1 MIVVMWQVSYLAAA
15 ELELEGLP
23 PAEQVAIRHAVEKL
37 QLLGIR
43 LPAPHCKPVQGV
55 IGAWWELRPRRGNSP
70 WRPLYIR
77 TSREEFVIGAVA
89 PDGETHRREFR
100 QAGQLAAERVTVWE
114 KQEGMGQR

>member
-1 MIVVMWQVSYLAAA
+1 MIVAMCQVSYLAAA
-15 ELELEGLP
+15 RQELEGLP

-37 QLLGIR
+37 QLLGVR

-77 TSREEFVIGAVA
+77 TGRDEFKIAAIA
-89 PDGETHRREFR
+89 PGGETHRREFR
-100 QAGQLAAERVTVWE
+100 QACQLAVERLATWE
-114 KQEGMGQR
+114 KEEGK